1 MYKEPKKNA
10 YLFYWIP
17 SLPSLIAGVNWD
29 IHFDIACSN
38 LLHSYE
44 LLAHVVLLFAA
55 LQILTFHS
63 YVELPEGM
71 IYYDMYIYI
80 YNQ

>member
-1 MYKEPKKNA
+1 MYKKKTKKKRIC
-10 YLFYWIP
+10 FTGFP

-29 IHFDIACSN
+29 IPLDIPCSN

-44 LLAHVVLLFAA
+44 LLAHVVRLFAA

-63 YVELPEGM
+63 YVKLPEGM
-71 IYYDMYIYI
+71 IYNDTYI